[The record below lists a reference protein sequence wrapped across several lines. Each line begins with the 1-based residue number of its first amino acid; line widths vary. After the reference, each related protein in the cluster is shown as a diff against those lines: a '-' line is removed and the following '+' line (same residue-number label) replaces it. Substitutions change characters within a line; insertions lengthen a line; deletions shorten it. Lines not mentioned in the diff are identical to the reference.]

1 MKKTTVVALC
11 GHCRQHSTPAG
22 LPRRGPRDA
31 CAPRA
36 SLTRRLAAMLSITA
50 LLAGT
55 FAAGIN
61 AQSMKAQQAQRVA
74 KLSADQRVLHVLNR
88 LGFGARPGD
97 VERVKA
103 MGVDNYINQQIFPD
117 RIDDAAT
124 EAKLQNL
131 EALRMST
138 AELYQKY
145 PQPGQL
151 LRQLQRRGDLPAD
164 LAAARDN
171 RVKGAANA
179 TPNASTPKTSEP
191 MTGEMQGPE
200 MAKGNEAAKT
210 NVPANNLPAN
220 PIDNAE
226 YRRAVMEYFRENNL
240 RPPQFMTGELQM
252 SRILRAA
259 YSERQLQEVMVDFW
273 TNHFNVFSGK
283 GADRWLLISYDRDTI
298 RPHTLGKFQDLLRAT
313 AESPAMLFYL
323 DNFQSV
329 SPNARQQRAGG
340 PLQQLMRGGGRN
352 SLLMSNNPQDQRPQ
366 LQQQRRGINENYARE
381 LMELHTLGVD
391 GGYTQKDVQE
401 VARCF
406 TGWTIFAPRGGAA
419 AAQAINGRLADR
431 LRENAGKFYFNPNVH
446 DDGEKVVLGHK
457 IPAGGGVKDGLM
469 VLDILAHHPATA
481 KFIATKL
488 VRRFVS
494 DEPPAAL
501 VDRVAQTFTK
511 TDGDIREVLKAI
523 FFSPEFNS
531 ADAYRAK
538 IKRPFELAI
547 SAVRT
552 LGADTNGG
560 PQFHQWIARMGQPL
574 YGFQTPNGYA
584 DVAENW
590 VNTGALLERM
600 NFALALVS
608 NRIPGTRVDLS
619 RIVGDMAGNKSIDKE
634 RLLDRFVLAIAGGEI
649 SAKTRET
656 LLKELSDQVTLPS
669 MPPAQTASTGAP
681 ANPFETGFQR
691 GNLPGPGGGQQQQQ
705 LARVNAATIEN
716 PVVKIAGLILGSPE
730 FQRQ

>member
-1 MKKTTVVALC
+1 MKSKTRIV
-11 GHCRQHSTPAG
+11 QHVSA
-22 LPRRGPRDA
+22 
-31 CAPRA
+31 
-36 SLTRRLAAMLSITA
+36 TRRVGAILSIVA
-50 LLAGT
+50 LLAST
-55 FAAGIN
+55 FAAGIS
-61 AQSMKAQQAQRVA
+61 AQSMKEGMKSPSGQKAA
-74 KLSADQRVLHVLNR
+74 KLSQDQRVLHVLNR

-103 MGVDNYINQQIFPD
+103 MGVDNYIAAQLFPEK
-117 RIDDAAT
+117 IDDSAS
-124 EAKLQNL
+124 EARLQNL
-131 EALRMST
+131 ESLRMTT
-138 AELYQKY
+138 ADLYQKY

-171 RVKGAANA
+171 RTKGGANA
-179 TPNASTPKTSEP
+179 TTNAPSTAKNGEANPNQGP
-191 MTGEMQGPE
+191 GEMQGPGME
-200 MAKGNEAAKT
+200 KGTDAAKNNPAST
-210 NVPANNLPAN
+210 ANNDAN
-220 PIDNAE
+220 PMNNAE
-226 YRRAVMEYFRENNL
+226 YRRAVMEYFKENNL

-252 SRILRAA
+252 SRILRAV

-273 TNHFNVFSGK
+273 TNHFNVFAGK

-298 RPHTLGKFQDLLRAT
+298 RPHTLGKFYDLLLAD

-329 SPNARQQRAGG
+329 SPNAQQQRPGGLG
-340 PLQQLMRGGGRN
+340 PLQQLMRGGARN
-352 SLLMSNNPQDQRPQ
+352 PLLMSNNPQQQRPQ
-366 LQQQRRGINENYARE
+366 QQQQRRGINENYARE

-419 AAQAINGRLADR
+419 AAQAVAGGMGGRRAEM
-431 LRENAGKFYFNPNVH
+431 LRENAGKFYFNPAVH
-446 DDGEKVVLGHK
+446 DNGEKIVLGHK
-457 IPAGGGVKDGLM
+457 IPSGGGVKDGLM
-469 VLDILAHHPATA
+469 VLDILAHHPSTA
-481 KFIATKL
+481 RFIATKL
-488 VRRFVS
+488 VRHFVS
-494 DEPPAAL
+494 DDPPAAL

-531 ADAYRAK
+531 TDAYRAK

-547 SAVRT
+547 SAIRT

-560 PQFHQWIARMGQPL
+560 PQMHQWIARMGQPL
-574 YGFQTPNGYA
+574 YGFQTPNGYS

-608 NRIPGTRVDLS
+608 NRIPGTRVDLA
-619 RIVGDMAGNKSIDKE
+619 RFVGDMASSKSIDKAK
-634 RLLDRFVLAIAGGEI
+634 LLDRFVTMIVGGEI

-656 LLKELSDQVTLPS
+656 LLKELNDQVTMPS
-669 MPPAQTASTGAP
+669 MPPVQTASTGAP
-681 ANPFETGFQR
+681 ANPFETAFDR
-691 GNLPGPGGGQQQQQ
+691 GALPGPGGGQQQQQ
-705 LARVNAATIEN
+705 LARVNAAAIEN
-716 PVVKIAGLILGSPE
+716 PLVKIAGLILGSPE